1 MILDNGD
8 IFEHLE
14 IDMTNDSPRDQI
26 RVGIL
31 QGDAKVTREAVQK
44 AIEKDEAPLVII
56 NAVLNPALKEVGD
69 RFDQGEMYL
78 PELILSAEAM
88 EAAVEILKPLLEK
101 SGKKM
106 DVPGRVVMATVQGDI
121 HDIGKNIVTAL
132 LRANSFEV
140 LDLGKD
146 VTAAEIVSKAE
157 AFEADIIG
165 LSALLSTTLPYC
177 RDTINLL
184 QEKGLRD
191 KYKVFIGGGAVTP
204 EYAKKTGADYGG
216 AHAEAG
222 VSNMLKALGRE

>member
-1 MILDNGD
+1 MAK
-8 IFEHLE
+8 
-14 IDMTNDSPRDQI
+14 DSPRDEI

-31 QGDAKVTREAVQK
+31 KGDEKVTREAVQK
-44 AIEKDEAPLVII
+44 AIEKDEAPLALI
-56 NAVLNPALKEVGD
+56 NEVLNPALKEVGD

-101 SGKKM
+101 RGEEM
-106 DVPGRVVMATVQGDI
+106 DIPGRVVMATVKGDI

-146 VTAAEIVSKAE
+146 VAAGEIVSKAE

-184 QEKGLRD
+184 EEKGLRD

-204 EYAKKTGADYGG
+204 EYAKKTGAEYGG

-222 VSNMLKALGRE
+222 VSNMLKALGRA

>member
-1 MILDNGD
+1 MMLHHGD
-8 IFEHLE
+8 IFEHEE
-14 IDMTNDSPRDQI
+14 IDMAKDSHRDEI

-31 QGDAKVTREAVQK
+31 EGDEKVTREAVQK
-44 AIEKDEAPLVII
+44 AIEKDEAPLVLI
-56 NAVLNPALKEVGD
+56 NEVLNPALKEVGD

-101 SGKKM
+101 SGEEM
-106 DVPGRVVMATVQGDI
+106 DIPGRVVMATVKGDI
-121 HDIGKNIVTAL
+121 HDIGKNIVSAL

-146 VTAAEIVSKAE
+146 VAAGEIVSKAE

-177 RDTINLL
+177 RDTIHLL
-184 QEKGLRD
+184 QEKGLGD

-204 EYAKKTGADYGG
+204 EYAKKIGAEYGG

-222 VSNMLKALGRE
+222 VSNMLKALGRA